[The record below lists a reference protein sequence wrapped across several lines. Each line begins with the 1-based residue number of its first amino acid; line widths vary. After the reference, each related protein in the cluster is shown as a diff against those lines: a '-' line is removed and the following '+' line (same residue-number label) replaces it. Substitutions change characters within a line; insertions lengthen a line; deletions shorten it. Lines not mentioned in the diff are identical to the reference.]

1 MKNFLIGLSL
11 ASLVTSGCSKVKTT
25 SQENLA
31 GTNSAGG
38 SDLVVTR
45 VNMNGPSIQADG
57 QTYSAFQDA
66 LNQGKIQIVGAY
78 SKYSGPIQGG
88 TNLPKIDSGTDQLLQ
103 SVIHTQ
109 GTAPLTIKIPV
120 PSRGDYQVNLW
131 ARENSQSKFRKIAV
145 TLEGRGVR
153 SDFSFLDFGF
163 FEKAS
168 FKVPVSDGVL
178 DLTLSASQGDA
189 HLAGIEVIRLG
200 AGSTTTG
207 GTTTGGTTTGGTTTG
222 GTTTGG
228 TTTGGTTTGGTTTG
242 GTTTGTSAGAPTD
255 PAVPAGPVLLQLRV
269 KMQPADRPDYCWEAG
284 ASDLKVQNCSS
295 ANLSQRFEFQA
306 LSNSATQKPLMFAT
320 VLPMYSIVAKGSGQC
335 LAAPVLPADFKPET
349 SPKLGAIRLVACNP
363 ADPAQQFAYHP
374 QGEIVS
380 TVPRGYCMGS
390 QESWL
395 STGNIV
401 KLWVCRSHD
410 NGTQTQ
416 IIDPIAIK

>member
-1 MKNFLIGLSL
+1 MKNLLIGLSL

-131 ARENSQSKFRKIAV
+131 ARENFQSKFRKIAV
-145 TLEGRGVR
+145 SLEGRSVR

-168 FKVPVSDGVL
+168 FKVSVSDGIL
-178 DLTLSASQGDA
+178 DLTLTASQGDA

-200 AGSTTTG
+200 AVR
-207 GTTTGGTTTGGTTTG
+207 TTTG

-269 KMQPADRPDYCWEAG
+269 KMQPADRPDYCLEAG
-284 ASDLKVQNCSS
+284 ASDLKVQNCAST
-295 ANLSQRFEFQA
+295 NLSQRFEFQA
-306 LSNSATQKPLMFAT
+306 LSNSATQKPLTFAT
-320 VLPMYSIVAKGSGQC
+320 ILPVYSIIAKGSGQC
-335 LAAPVLPADFKPET
+335 LAAPEVPANFKPET
-349 SPKLGAIRLVACNP
+349 SPKFGAIRLVACNP
-363 ADPAQQFAYHP
+363 SDPAQQFAYHP

-380 TVPRGYCMGS
+380 VVPRGYCMGS
-390 QESWL
+390 QDSWL

-401 KLWVCRSHD
+401 KLWLCRSHD